1 MAGPVRPVADG
12 VQVSLRVTP
21 RGGRDAV
28 RGLAVDAE
36 GRPVVRL
43 TVTAVPEDGR
53 ANAAVVA
60 LLARTWRV
68 PKSSLTVVAGATDRS
83 KVLHVAGDPADLAA
97 RLDEWCGTLHREG
110 EA

>member
-12 VQVSLRVTP
+12 VRVSLRVTP

-28 RGLAVDAE
+28 RGLAADAD
-36 GRPVVRL
+36 GQVRVKIAVV
-43 TVTAVPEDGR
+43 AAPEDGK

-68 PKSSLTVVAGATDRS
+68 PKSSLSVVAGATDRS

-97 RLDEWCGTLHREG
+97 RLDAWCGALDREVDP
-110 EA
+110 